1 MIKVTTK
8 SAPSQVTLTISVDE
22 QFIAP
27 YKQAV
32 LKRLKKDVKI
42 SGFRPGMAPDN
53 LAEKELGEARVQAD
67 VLDEVIMHAY
77 SRAVRDEKIE
87 TVASP
92 KITLKKFVP
101 YTDLEFEAEAPIMP
115 NITFDLKKLKVSP
128 LIAKVDKKEV
138 EETLQAMQKQAAK
151 KSEKKGAIAN
161 GDEVTFDFTGVREG
175 KPVEGASATNHVL
188 LIGSKQFIPGFEDNL
203 IGLKQGETKE
213 FTVTFPKDYHA
224 KDLAGKDVVFT
235 VTIHK
240 IEQMDLPK
248 MDDAWAKTMGPVKT
262 LAELKQ
268 DIEQTLLTQ
277 KQAETT
283 KAYENQ
289 VLEAAVTQAKFEAPA
304 SLVEEQANHLRSETE
319 ENLKNSGLDLEK
331 YLEIQKRSREDF
343 EKELTG
349 ESEKRVKLGLLLR
362 QLIANEKIV
371 VSDKEIDSEIQIMK
385 EQYSDPQMLEHIQH
399 DHFRE
404 DVRNH
409 LLTTKAVNVLVEAA
423 AKK

>member
-8 SAPSQVTLTISVDE
+8 KAPSQVTLTISVDE

-32 LKRLKKDVKI
+32 LKRLKKDLKVP
-42 SGFRPGMAPDN
+42 GFRPGMAPDN

-77 SRAVRDEKIE
+77 SRAVRDEKLE

-92 KITLKKFVP
+92 KISLKKFVP

-115 NITFDLKKLKVSP
+115 KIAFDLKKLKVKP
-128 LIAKVDKKEV
+128 LEAKLDKKDI

-175 KPVEGASATNHVL
+175 KPVEGAAATNHVL
-188 LIGSKQFIPGFEDNL
+188 VIGSKQFIPGFEDNL
-203 IGLKQGETKE
+203 IGLKKGDDKK

-224 KDLAGKDVVFT
+224 KDLAGKDVEFT
-235 VTIHK
+235 VKIHK
-240 IEQMDLPK
+240 IEQIELPK
-248 MDDAWAKTMGPVKT
+248 LDDAWAKTMGPVKT
-262 LAELKQ
+262 LAELKK
-268 DIEQTLLTQ
+268 DIEKTLLSQ
-277 KQAETT
+277 KQAEVT
-283 KAYENQ
+283 KQYENQ
-289 VLEAAVTQAKFEAPA
+289 VLEAAITQAKFEAPA

-319 ENLKNSGLDLEK
+319 ENLKNSGLDLDK

-343 EKELTG
+343 EKELKS

-362 QLIANEKIV
+362 QLIADQKIA
-371 VSDKEIDSEIQIMK
+371 VSDAEIDGEIQIMK
-385 EQYSDPQMLEHIQH
+385 EQYSDPQMLEHIEH

-409 LLTTKAVNVLVEAA
+409 LLTTKAMNVLVEAA